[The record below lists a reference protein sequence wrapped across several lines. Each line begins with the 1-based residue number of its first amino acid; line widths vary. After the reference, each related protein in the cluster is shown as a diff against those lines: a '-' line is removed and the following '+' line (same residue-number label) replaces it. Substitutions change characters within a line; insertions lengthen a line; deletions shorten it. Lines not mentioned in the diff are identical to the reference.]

1 MHVRADTRLAFACYL
16 KRKKKKLSDNQSFQW
31 DRSRFRSTRWF
42 SIPRGDS
49 TAPGCGVWG
58 RHDITS
64 LVMFVTSWKVS
75 AVPDR
80 AKRTLDLLLVWSSC
94 VPSTSSAAGFG
105 ANEQPELYLQE
116 SCFFFFYSNEQK
128 EWDVDSLLTTFLNTY
143 ACDKTRSQFSGI
155 LPWFKSVYITFGL
168 SILESILHFST
179 LLLLFVAI

>member
-1 MHVRADTRLAFACYL
+1 MRADTRLAFACYL

-116 SCFFFFYSNEQK
+116 SCFFFFILTSRRNEMWTVSSQLSLILMLVTK
-128 EWDVDSLLTTFLNTY
+128 HAVSSLVFCPDLKACISLL
-143 ACDKTRSQFSGI
+143 D
-155 LPWFKSVYITFGL
+155 
-168 SILESILHFST
+168 
-179 LLLLFVAI
+179 